1 MSRQEEK
8 KPTATVEGATVDVD
22 AIWAKLN
29 SAPVK
34 PPTATR
40 ATKPNSTEPTS
51 VRNVE
56 CGGDLESMAKGRS
69 DGQNSKPDGGA
80 PAIPAEDMISIKRT
94 YAFAGETMTEEK
106 LVPKSS
112 AEARLHLASQNAPQT
127 SNRNTPPGPPL
138 RRPKKR
144 ISRFEPNPEGIVK
157 GLPPSASK
165 GPKLNTV
172 EKSRLDW
179 AGYVDK
185 EGIKEE
191 LDVAGKAKD
200 GYLEKKEFLNRTE
213 AKRDEELRIARLK

>member
-1 MSRQEEK
+1 MNRQEEK
-8 KPTATVEGATVDVD
+8 KPSATVEGATVDVD

-29 SAPVK
+29 SAPIK
-34 PPTATR
+34 PPTTTGTTQVDAVEPPATR
-40 ATKPNSTEPTS
+40 TEEGGRDAESTVKGQSNGQTPNSEGGTPTT
-51 VRNVE
+51 
-56 CGGDLESMAKGRS
+56 
-69 DGQNSKPDGGA
+69 PT
-80 PAIPAEDMISIKRT
+80 EDMISIKRT

-112 AEARLHLASQNAPQT
+112 AEARLYLASQTAHQT
-127 SNRNTPPGPPL
+127 LNPHALPGPPL

-144 ISRFEPNPEGIVK
+144 VSRFEPNPDGIVK
-157 GLPPSASK
+157 GLPSTASK

-200 GYLEKKEFLNRTE
+200 GYLGKREFLNRAE
-213 AKRDEELRIARLK
+213 AKRDEELRNARRK